1 VTLDANNNNNNNNNN
16 RRRRRRRRNVDT
28 AKCQS
33 KVMMMCEKSWWEN
46 KQEL

>member
-1 VTLDANNNNNNNNNN
+1 VTLDANNNNNNNN
-16 RRRRRRRRNVDT
+16 RRRRRNVDT